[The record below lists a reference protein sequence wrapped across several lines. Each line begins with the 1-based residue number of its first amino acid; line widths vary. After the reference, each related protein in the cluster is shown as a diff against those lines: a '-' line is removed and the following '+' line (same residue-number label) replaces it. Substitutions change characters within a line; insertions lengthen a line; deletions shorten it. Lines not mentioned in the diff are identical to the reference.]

1 MKEIAE
7 VIYCVCKLKHDIRVE
22 SKIDLAREEIEK
34 CLKTDVKTIE
44 TIPTLIKIYPFN
56 NLNDEIIHRMTRLL
70 YLGKAQGFLVKIHN
84 LKDAIKLS
92 KRSTYL
98 REIYC
103 VLLIDKDQVIELVKL
118 LNPSISN
125 TIHLNK
131 LEEFIDIAPNVQL
144 FNQPLSTNLSLV
156 TLIIVPIQTLLE
168 YSNEV
173 IKLPYVTFTKQYT
186 ALKKKLDIMEKGVEK
201 GINELLMHLKHGFK
215 RMPWLG
221 LFKEHI
227 GDYIDWAFSDFRTWG
242 LHFIHKHE
250 GKADPWL
257 ARSCVNLLEVKEGE
271 TILDPFC
278 GSGTFIA
285 DAPLMGINAIG
296 VDINPL
302 STLIAKVKSKLIEIP
317 VSELKDTII
326 KISEKNPVNIII
338 EPELKEKIYELRKGS
353 LIKEKNIKEI
363 LFMKQ
368 LIDNIAIDDLIKDF
382 LYVILS
388 RSITEIFEKRRFT
401 NASLL
406 QNFLKDA
413 VTFYLYTYASQQIL
427 SKLDIEL
434 KGRCEVYTGDS
445 LNIQSVIN
453 GTHISGVVTSPPYFD
468 ALDYVKPS
476 EHSIIL
482 LGLGNEIKELDS
494 RMIGSKSRVSLLDFE
509 VLNELPESS
518 QILIKELLRYGRERK
533 ARTILQYLIDMRDC
547 LEEFSKILDEGE
559 RAIFVVGKYHHW
571 NFGDKEMRVNGAQ
584 VLIDLGESVGFMLE
598 KELTHNISK
607 IEAGRRIREES
618 IIIWKKGDES
628 TKQERKPKRII
639 EVYQEE
645 RSIKQ
650 LTEFY

>member
-1 MKEIAE
+1 MKGSAE
-7 VIYCVCKLKHDIRVE
+7 DIYCVCKLKHDIRVE
-22 SKIDLAREEIEK
+22 SKIDLAKEEIEE

-44 TIPTLIKIYPFN
+44 TLPTLIKIYPFN
-56 NLNDEIIHRMTRLL
+56 NLNDEIIHRMMRLL

-84 LKDAIKLS
+84 LKDAIKLA

-103 VLLIDKDQVIELVKL
+103 ILLIDKDQVIELAKL
-118 LNPSISN
+118 LNPNISKN
-125 TIHLNK
+125 IHLYK
-131 LEEFIDIAPNVQL
+131 SEEFIDIAPNIQL

-156 TLIIVPIQTLLE
+156 TLIIIPVQTLLE
-168 YSNEV
+168 YSSEV

-186 ALKKKLDIMEKGVEK
+186 DLKKKLDVMEKGIDK
-201 GINELLMHLKHGFK
+201 GLNELLMHLRHGFK

-227 GDYIDWAFSDFRTWG
+227 GDYVDWAFSDFRTWG

-257 ARSCVNLLEVKEGE
+257 ARSCVNLLGVKEGE
-271 TILDPFC
+271 TILDPYC

-302 STLIAKVKSKLIEIP
+302 STLIANVKSKLIEIP
-317 VSELKDTII
+317 LLELKDTII
-326 KISEKNPVNIII
+326 KIWRKNPANIFI
-338 EPELKEKIYELRKGS
+338 EPELKEKIYELGKDS
-353 LIKEKNIKEI
+353 LIKEKNVKEI
-363 LFMKQ
+363 LLVKQ
-368 LIDNIAIDDLIKDF
+368 LIDDMASDGLIRDF
-382 LYVILS
+382 LYVVLS
-388 RSITEIFEKRRFT
+388 RSITEIFEKRRFN

-406 QNFLKDA
+406 KNFLKDA
-413 VTFYLYTYASQQIL
+413 VSFYLHTYASQQIL
-427 SKLDIEL
+427 SKLDIDI
-434 KGRCEVYTGDS
+434 KGSCEVYTGDA
-445 LNIQSVIN
+445 LNIRSIIN
-453 GTHISGVVTSPPYFD
+453 RKHISGIVTSPPYFD

-482 LGLGNEIKELDS
+482 LGLGNEIKELES
-494 RMIGSKSRVSLLDFE
+494 RMIGSKSRVSLSDFK

-518 QILIKELLRYGRERK
+518 QILIKELLKYGREKK

-547 LEEFSKILDEGE
+547 LKEFSKILNEGK

-571 NFGDKEMRVNGAQ
+571 NFADKEMRVNGAQ
-584 VLIDLGESVGFMLE
+584 VLIDLGESIGFILE

-607 IEAGRRIREES
+607 IEAGKRIREES
-618 IIIWKKGDES
+618 IIIWRKGDES
-628 TKQERKPKRII
+628 TKQERKPKHII
-639 EVYQEE
+639 EVYREE
-645 RSIKQ
+645 RKIKQ